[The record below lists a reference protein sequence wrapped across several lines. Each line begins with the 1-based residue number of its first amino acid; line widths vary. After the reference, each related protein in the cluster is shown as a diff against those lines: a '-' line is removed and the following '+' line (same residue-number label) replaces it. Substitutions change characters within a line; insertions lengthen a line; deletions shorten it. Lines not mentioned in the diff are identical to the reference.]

1 MPNDST
7 VWIVLLV
14 IGGLVLILALW
25 LGRGLKIRKE
35 NGGFSIEA
43 REKPPEQMPEQN
55 ISVARD
61 LRIEDAGVGDIAG
74 IKGADAQDV
83 PHAKQDIDV
92 LSGGKI
98 KNANVGDIAGIKQER
113 PSPEDES

>member
-1 MPNDST
+1 MPPDST

-43 REKPPEQMPEQN
+43 REKPPEQMPEQKV
-55 ISVARD
+55 SVGRD
-61 LRIEDAGVGDIAG
+61 LRIQDARVGDVAG
-74 IKGADAQDV
+74 IKGDDVQDV
-83 PHAKQDIDV
+83 PRGNQDIDV
-92 LSGGKI
+92 LSGGVI
-98 KNANVGDIAGIKQER
+98 KDADVGDIAGIKRER